1 MLSGSIRK
9 TLWWLML
16 STNHRNKCV
25 CLQLG
30 TFFKSPNVYVQHW
43 SVKHDS
49 PVMEAMFF
57 CSMQTIKTSV
67 CFLNIS
73 LIAKS
78 IMKKRIHTKVHQS
91 MVLEI
96 KNNVYSTTTKK
107 YIFDVD
113 STMAFPLEC
122 SHKVNLYLKQGLS
135 SAHSNAWKQFS
146 LNFITFDRIHTI
158 YIVFQSCKHY
168 SVPWVLMTDARPF
181 HAFAAI
187 LDWLTHLASI
197 SCWHW
202 FDARQDE
209 FSCFIVNFKST
220 RLWSCRRR
228 WSASKK
234 NTTPSYKP
242 TKHIKYTFL
251 ICDCYCSSYMYIV
264 MLLT

>member
-1 MLSGSIRK
+1 MCN
-9 TLWWLML
+9 TDQ
-16 STNHRNKCV
+16 RNMI
-25 CLQLG
+25 LQLW
-30 TFFKSPNVYVQHW
+30 KLCSPGQCKQLRLLSVSQIYPWLQSQLWKRESTQRFTNQW
-43 SVKHDS
+43 SLKL
-49 PVMEAMFF
+49 
-57 CSMQTIKTSV
+57 KT
-67 CFLNIS
+67 
-73 LIAKS
+73 
-78 IMKKRIHTKVHQS
+78 
-91 MVLEI
+91 
-96 KNNVYSTTTKK
+96 NVYSTTTKK

-158 YIVFQSCKHY
+158 YIVFQPCRHY

-202 FDARQDE
+202 SNARQDE

-234 NTTPSYKP
+234 NITPSYKP

-251 ICDCYCSSYMYIV
+251 ICDYYCSSYMYIV